1 MGKEKNKMIRILKS
15 VALGDKTYQEIA
27 LLSTDTKPT
36 AGIATGSIAFV
47 VDEGNF
53 YAFDEES
60 GEWKV
65 Q

>member
-1 MGKEKNKMIRILKS
+1 MIRILKS

-47 VDEGNF
+47 VDTGDF
-53 YAFDEES
+53 YAFDEVS
-60 GEWKV
+60 GNWNE